1 MKMASQTKELGFL
14 ALSSFI
20 LFFPPQCL
28 DIFDTPRS
36 EIPSGDDQS
45 QETSTITES
54 AKVTYS
60 VDPAP
65 KEPPPVPI
73 ATESSGVYAQEI
85 HRATDIQEPPV
96 PSAPGVTVQESP
108 LPPNP
113 DENNQ
118 QDANVEHA
126 SAEGPV
132 NVSKDSSTA
141 HASDSES
148 SDKVS
153 PAHDPTLPPSATK
166 ASQDLATPNQ
176 SSDVEKTPQ
185 RVTVPVDSPA
195 SQTSRFSLPQ
205 NTQAP
210 QGTHVSQLMYLH
222 HQHDIL
228 SKPTPKSIVSVPP
241 GKMEAGSKLWRFH
254 IQIISYCHSQM
265 QSMTEVTGSREKSRR
280 IVSTSIGVNCHVL
293 HRVSEENLRLLRSY

>member
-1 MKMASQTKELGFL
+1 MFVFS
-14 ALSSFI
+14 
-20 LFFPPQCL
+20 QCL

-36 EIPSGDDQS
+36 EIPSGDDQT

-54 AKVTYS
+54 AKVTYPAE
-60 VDPAP
+60 PAP
-65 KEPPPVPI
+65 KEPPPIPI
-73 ATESSGVYAQEI
+73 ATKSESSGAYAQEI
-85 HRATDIQEPPV
+85 HRATDIQKSPV
-96 PSAPGVTVQESP
+96 PSTPGVTVQEAP

-118 QDANVEHA
+118 QDVNVEHA

-132 NVSKDSSTA
+132 DANKDSPTA
-141 HASDSES
+141 HASDSAS

-166 ASQDLATPNQ
+166 ASQDLATQNQ
-176 SSDVEKTPQ
+176 WSDVEKTPQ
-185 RVTVPVDSPA
+185 QVTVPLDSPA
-195 SQTSRFSLPQ
+195 GQASRFSQPQ

-222 HQHDIL
+222 HQQDIL

-241 GKMEAGSKLWRFH
+241 GKMEEGSKLWRFH
-254 IQIISYCHSQM
+254 IKIILSSCHS
-265 QSMTEVTGSREKSRR
+265 
-280 IVSTSIGVNCHVL
+280 
-293 HRVSEENLRLLRSY
+293 